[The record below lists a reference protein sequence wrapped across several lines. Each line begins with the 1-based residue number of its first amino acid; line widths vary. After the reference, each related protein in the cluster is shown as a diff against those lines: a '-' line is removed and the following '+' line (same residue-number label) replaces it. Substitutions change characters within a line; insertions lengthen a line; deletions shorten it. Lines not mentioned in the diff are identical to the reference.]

1 MIIIWRFMNF
11 CVHTVCMPTIQAKN
25 LTLDGNW
32 CPESTELRMRAHN
45 QVSMTGNDLSGLPPV
60 YMYTLGSFMA
70 VNCIFENFDKL
81 VVACNFGLR
90 YFSYSSDYFVQKKN
104 EYGKV
109 WYGEN
114 FGLFFVQM
122 TNWHY
127 RESIKRNLPRFCED
141 LVVVFSALPEVGW
154 VSAK

>member
-1 MIIIWRFMNF
+1 MNS

-109 WYGEN
+109 CYGEN
-114 FGLFFVQM
+114 FGLFS
-122 TNWHY
+122 Y
-127 RESIKRNLPRFCED
+127 RWQTDTTGKQ
-141 LVVVFSALPEVGW
+141 
-154 VSAK
+154 